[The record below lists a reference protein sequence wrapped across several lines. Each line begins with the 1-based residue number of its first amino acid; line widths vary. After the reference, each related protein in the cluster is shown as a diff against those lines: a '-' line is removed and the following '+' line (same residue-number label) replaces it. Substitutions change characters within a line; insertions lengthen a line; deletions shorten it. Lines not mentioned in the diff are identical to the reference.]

1 MKTLLIVI
9 DSLACGGA
17 ERSLVSLLPYL
28 TERGYDITLM
38 LTARGGLFERFVP
51 KGVKIVMMPGYPI
64 DGSFSGRLRRLAYS
78 AAIRLKPG
86 INKAQLLWR
95 IAGSHTP
102 ALDREY
108 DVAIAYQQGFPT
120 FYVAGH
126 VKAARKLCWINV
138 DLPSIGM
145 TPSYCRKF
153 YGRYDAV
160 VAVSEKLR
168 EDTLNQGYVP
178 AGSEMHTVYDI
189 LDPELIRRMGAEY
202 VPFDS
207 KDGRLHI
214 ATVGRLVYQKGF
226 DIAVKAA
233 SALRDAGVDFT
244 WHFVGGGVDADM
256 LAGMIAEH
264 GLDNYVRLEGV
275 KSNPYPY
282 MAKCDIY
289 VQPSRFE
296 GFGLTVA
303 EARILGKAPVCTDF
317 SVVTNQIHDGQN
329 GLIVPMTPQGVAD
342 GVMRYLRE
350 TGLKDRL
357 EANVAMERNESSITE
372 SRKVIALIDGSE

>member
-1 MKTLLIVI
+1 MM
-9 DSLACGGA
+9 DSLTCGGA
-17 ERSLVSLLPYL
+17 EKSLISLLPYL
-28 TERGYDITLM
+28 SGRGYDITLM
-38 LTARGGLFERFVP
+38 LTARGGLFERYVP
-51 KGVKIVMMPGYPI
+51 EGVKIVSVPALPAP
-64 DGSFSGRLRRLAYS
+64 GSFVSRLRRLAYS
-78 AAIRLKPG
+78 AAIRLMPRA
-86 INKAQLLWR
+86 NKAQLHWR
-95 IAGSHTP
+95 IVGRHVP

-108 DVAIAYQQGFPT
+108 DVAIAYQHGFPT
-120 FYVAGH
+120 FYIASR

-145 TPSYCRKF
+145 TPSFCRGVYRRF
-153 YGRYDAV
+153 DAV
-160 VAVSEKLR
+160 VAVSDMLR
-168 EDTLNQGYVP
+168 DAMVAHGYIPSEDKC
-178 AGSEMHTVYDI
+178 HTVYDI
-189 LDPELIRRMGAEY
+189 IDPAVIGRMAAEY
-202 VPFDS
+202 VPFDRG
-207 KDGRLHI
+207 DGRLHI
-214 ATVGRLVYQKGF
+214 VTVGRLVRQKGY
-226 DIAVKAA
+226 DIAVEAA
-233 SALRDAGVDFT
+233 AGLRDAGVSFV
-244 WHFVGGGVDADM
+244 WHFVGGGIERVRLSA
-256 LAGMIAEH
+256 MIAQH
-264 GLDNYVRLEGV
+264 GLGDHVRLEGE
-275 KSNPYPY
+275 KLNPYPY